1 MLMYGAAN
9 IAGCVWGEVIMSSV
23 GLDVVRVM
31 SLLDVVW
38 EFVVLSGMSVWGG
51 DIPRARELMVE
62 LKGMGFS
69 SGEIS
74 GLSGGRWSGTVV
86 RQYWGS
92 SGVVDVSEKSRVM
105 GALRG
110 LAASRC
116 TVEDV
121 ERFRDVNDSI
131 RRKEST
137 PEEVAELNAN
147 MDKLSLKPG
156 EVGEMLE
163 LSSARDDAVI
173 VIAHARRDSNMF
185 ELISL

>member
-1 MLMYGAAN
+1 M
-9 IAGCVWGEVIMSSV
+9 
-23 GLDVVRVM
+23 
-31 SLLDVVW
+31 
-38 EFVVLSGMSVWGG
+38 
-51 DIPRARELMVE
+51 
-62 LKGMGFS
+62 
-69 SGEIS
+69 
-74 GLSGGRWSGTVV
+74 
-86 RQYWGS
+86 
-92 SGVVDVSEKSRVM
+92 SEKSRVM